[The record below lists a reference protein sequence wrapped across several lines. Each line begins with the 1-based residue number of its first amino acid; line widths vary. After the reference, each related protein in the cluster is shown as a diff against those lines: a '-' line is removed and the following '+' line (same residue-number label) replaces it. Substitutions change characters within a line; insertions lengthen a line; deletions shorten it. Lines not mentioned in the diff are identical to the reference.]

1 MIKVACLGVG
11 AALVALILRKEREE
25 YAILIALGVGIFVF
39 AYALAQVSVIIDFM
53 ENMIGRLPISSEH
66 IGVLFQMLGISYTAE
81 FASNICK
88 DAGYQSIAGQIE
100 VFARLAIVALSLS
113 SVAYLVDV
121 LEALF

>member
-39 AYALAQVSVIIDFM
+39 AYALAQVSVIIEFM
-53 ENMIGRLPISSEH
+53 EGMLTRLPVSADH
-66 IGVLFQMLGISYTAE
+66 IRVLFQMLGISYTAE

-121 LEALF
+121 LETLL